1 MSFLGKNF
9 WVYLIVSASLF
20 LGHGHVQAYIES
32 VRVRKPREGVAM
44 CLDIVVRMH
53 GGGRVGEGSC
63 DVEVVGVTMVMCDN
77 FGSG

>member
-1 MSFLGKNF
+1 MCIRITFF
-9 WVYLIVSASLF
+9 VYIFFHLNGNTFSCNL
-20 LGHGHVQAYIES
+20 ES

-44 CLDIVVRMH
+44 CLDIAVRMH